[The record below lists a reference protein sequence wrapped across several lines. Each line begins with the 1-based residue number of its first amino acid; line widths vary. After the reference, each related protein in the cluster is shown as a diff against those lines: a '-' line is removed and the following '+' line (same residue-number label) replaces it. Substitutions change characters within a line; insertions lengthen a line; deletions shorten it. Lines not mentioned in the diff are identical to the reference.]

1 MGALRCC
8 ALAGSI
14 IARAEVFFS
23 AATHTYAEAA
33 AYAFAVQ
40 QAPASIV
47 SAAFQET
54 YGPVVLVTAELTA
67 RLRGKQQS
75 LQTR

>member
-1 MGALRCC
+1 MLVLCC
-8 ALAGSI
+8 CTLAGSI
-14 IARAEVFFS
+14 IARAEIFFP

-40 QAPASIV
+40 QAPASLV

-54 YGPVVLVTAELTA
+54 CGPVVSVTAELTA
-67 RLRGKQQS
+67 RLRGK
-75 LQTR
+75 R